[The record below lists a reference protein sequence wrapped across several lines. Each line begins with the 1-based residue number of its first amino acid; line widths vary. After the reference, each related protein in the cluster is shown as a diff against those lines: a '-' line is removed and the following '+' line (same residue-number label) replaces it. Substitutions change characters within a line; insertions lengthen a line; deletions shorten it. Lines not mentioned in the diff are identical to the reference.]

1 MFAFLLVLFAALCL
15 SALLLA
21 LEAGT
26 GRLVGRSRAGTNA
39 RAAIFFA
46 GAVAGSALLVTV
58 SPREWML
65 LLALGP
71 ITLLS
76 VLRFAML
83 ANGWWTG
90 WRLTV
95 YTAALLLAA
104 VALCMPWMPRPL
116 DRGAL
121 LEGLRG
127 GRPTFAPDS
136 ISPDAL
142 RPVRA

>member
-1 MFAFLLVLFAALCL
+1 MFGVLLVLFGALCL
-15 SALLLA
+15 AALLLA

-26 GRLVGRSRAGTNA
+26 GRLVGRTLTGT
-39 RAAIFFA
+39 RVRVGVFFA
-46 GAVAGSALLVTV
+46 AAAAGSALLVSV
-58 SPREWML
+58 SHSEWML
-65 LLALGP
+65 LLALAP

-76 VLRFAML
+76 VLRFTML

-90 WRLTV
+90 WRLPMYTV
-95 YTAALLLAA
+95 LLLLVA
-104 VALCMPWMPRPL
+104 VAACLPFLPRPL

-121 LEGLRG
+121 LNGLRG
-127 GRPTFAPDS
+127 GRPAFVPDS